1 VENERAPKL
10 KICLVGDG
18 GVGKT
23 SLIRKYVFDQ
33 FSDEYI
39 VTLGTK
45 VTKKDLTI
53 SHTTNGPV
61 NVRLLIW
68 DIIGQQGFHQLL
80 KDAYFSGT
88 QGIIGTCDI
97 TRSNT
102 FTGLETWVDTSQGVT
117 GEVPMIFLGN
127 KCDLD
132 DDSEVEIEK
141 IKDFASQ
148 FENCEAY
155 LSSAKVGVNVEKAF
169 QHISEMILKNM
180 D

>member
-1 VENERAPKL
+1 MQEQWVPKL
-10 KICLVGDG
+10 KVCLVGDG

-23 SLIRKYVFDQ
+23 SLIRRYVFDQ

-45 VTKKDLTI
+45 VTKKDLTA
-53 SHTTNGPV
+53 SSTNEGKD
-61 NVRLLIW
+61 VRLLIW

-80 KDAYFSGT
+80 KDAYFTGT

-97 TRSNT
+97 TRKNT
-102 FTGLETWVDTSQGVT
+102 FTGLETWVDTSQAIT
-117 GEVPMIFLGN
+117 GEIPMIFLGN
-127 KCDLD
+127 KCDLED
-132 DDSEVEIEK
+132 DREVDFETL
-141 IKDFASQ
+141 KDFASR

-155 LSSAKVGVNVEKAF
+155 LSSAKVGINVEKAF
-169 QHISEMILKNM
+169 QLISGMILKDM

>member
-1 VENERAPKL
+1 VQEEKAPKL

-23 SLIRKYVFDQ
+23 SLIRRYVFDQ

-45 VTKKDLTI
+45 VTKKDMKIIHPTKGEI
-53 SHTTNGPV
+53 D
-61 NVRLLIW
+61 VRLLIW

-80 KDAYFSGT
+80 KDAYFAGT

-97 TRSNT
+97 TRRNT
-102 FTGLETWVDTSQGVT
+102 FSGLETWVDTSQGIT
-117 GEVPMIFLGN
+117 GEIPMVFVGN
-127 KCDLD
+127 KCDLE
-132 DDSEVEIEK
+132 DSREVEFEA
-141 IKDFASQ
+141 IKAYAQ
-148 FENCEAY
+148 RFENCEAF
-155 LSSAKVGVNVEKAF
+155 LSSAKMGTNVEKAF
-169 QHISEMILKNM
+169 KTIGEMIIKDM

>member
-1 VENERAPKL
+1 MAEEKAPKL

-23 SLIRKYVFDQ
+23 SLIKRYVFDQ
-33 FSDEYI
+33 FSDDYI

-45 VTKKDLTI
+45 VTKKDLTV
-53 SHTTNGPV
+53 SLPGGGERE
-61 NVRLLIW
+61 VRLLIW

-80 KDAYFSGT
+80 KDAYFAGT

-97 TRSNT
+97 TRRNT
-102 FTGLETWVDTSQGVT
+102 FAGLETWVDTSQGIT
-117 GEVPMIFLGN
+117 GEIPMVFLGN

-132 DDSEVEIEK
+132 DSKEVEFET
-141 IKDFASQ
+141 IKDFASR

-155 LSSAKVGVNVEKAF
+155 LSSAKIGTNVEKAF
-169 QHISEMILKNM
+169 HAISEMILKEM

>member
-1 VENERAPKL
+1 MQEEKAPKL
-10 KICLVGDG
+10 KICLVCDG

-33 FSDEYI
+33 FSDDYI

-45 VTKKDLTI
+45 VTKKDLTV
-53 SHTTNGPV
+53 SPPTNGV
-61 NVRLLIW
+61 KDVRLLIW

-80 KDAYFSGT
+80 KDAYFAGT

-97 TRSNT
+97 TRRNT
-102 FTGLETWVDTSQGVT
+102 FSGLETWVDTSQGIT
-117 GEVPMIFLGN
+117 GDIPMIFLGN
-127 KCDLD
+127 KCDLED
-132 DDSEVEIEK
+132 DREVEFET
-141 IKDFASQ
+141 IKDFASR

-169 QHISEMILKNM
+169 QIISKMILKDM

>member
-1 VENERAPKL
+1 MQEEKALKL

-23 SLIRKYVFDQ
+23 SLIRRYVFDQ

-45 VTKKDLTI
+45 VTKKDMKVPHPTK
-53 SHTTNGPV
+53 GEME
-61 NVRLLIW
+61 VRLLIW

-97 TRSNT
+97 TRKNT
-102 FTGLETWVDTSQGVT
+102 FSGLETWVDTSQGIT
-117 GEVPMIFLGN
+117 GEIPMVFLGN
-127 KCDLD
+127 KCDLGE
-132 DDSEVEIEK
+132 SREVEFEA
-141 IKDFASQ
+141 IKEFSSR

-155 LSSAKVGVNVEKAF
+155 LSSAKVGTNVEKAF
-169 QHISEMILKNM
+169 RIVSEMIIK
-180 D
+180 DID